1 MAYST
6 ASRSRSTDTERYVR
20 DNWNAGLAGDVVVYG
35 ATTPYWI
42 SQGKGDRV
50 VTWTN
55 STTEPTT
62 A

>member
-6 ASRSRSTDTERYVR
+6 ASRSRSTDTERYDR
-20 DNWNAGLAGDVVVYG
+20 DNWNAGLAGDVVVYA

-55 STTEPTT
+55 STTEPTS